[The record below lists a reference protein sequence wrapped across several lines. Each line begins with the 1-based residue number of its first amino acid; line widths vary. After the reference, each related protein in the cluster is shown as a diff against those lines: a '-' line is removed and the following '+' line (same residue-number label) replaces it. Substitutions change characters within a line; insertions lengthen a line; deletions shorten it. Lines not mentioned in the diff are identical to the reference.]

1 MSTISSI
8 YNIGTG
14 PSSSHSMGP
23 RKAAEIFAKN
33 CNENIEIV
41 AELYGSLAATGKGHL
56 TDIAVC
62 EGALPCKV
70 RVIWKKEELLP
81 HHPNGMI
88 FKAYQGDKLF
98 DKWQVYSI
106 GGGRLWDGEERIK
119 TPENTVCYNSI
130 DAVIKE
136 CKAENKTLADYINNA
151 EGEALKRY
159 LAEVW
164 AVMSDSVRRGLTCK
178 QRVLPGGLNLIR
190 KASGFIQD
198 ITSVGL
204 DRDMADI
211 CGYALAVSEENA
223 AGSVIV
229 TAPTC
234 GSCGV
239 VPGVLMYFKKKGSS
253 DPEIITALA
262 VGGLF
267 GAVTAQRASISGA
280 EVGCQGEIGTACAM
294 ASAAAAYLLGGNIEQ
309 IEYAAEMGMEHF
321 LGLTCDP
328 VLGLVQIPCIERNAF
343 AAMRAVECAVYATKT
358 DGSHIVTFD
367 QVVDVMKQTG
377 LDMKDKYR
385 ETSLGGLASIVKR
398 GIVF

>member
-1 MSTISSI
+1 MSAISSI

-23 RKAAEIFAKN
+23 RRAAEIFAKN
-33 CNENIEIV
+33 CKQNIEIV
-41 AELYGSLAATGKGHL
+41 VELYGSLAATGKGHL

-62 EGALPCKV
+62 EGAFPCKV
-70 RVIWKKEELLP
+70 RVIWKKDELLP

-88 FKAYQGDKLF
+88 FNAYEGDRLV
-98 DKWQVYSI
+98 DRWQVYSV
-106 GGGRLWDGEERIK
+106 GGGSLWDNEERVK
-119 TPENTVCYNSI
+119 TPENTTSYCSI
-130 DAVIKE
+130 DDIVKE
-136 CKAENKTLADYINNA
+136 CKAENKSLGDYVYGV
-151 EGEALKRY
+151 EGEGLEQY

-164 AVMSDSVRRGLTCK
+164 HVMSDAVRRGLGSEG
-178 QRVLPGGLNLIR
+178 VLPGGLDLR
-190 KASGFIQD
+190 RRASGFVQN
-198 ITSVGL
+198 SARVGL
-204 DRDMADI
+204 GRDMAEI

-267 GAVTAQRASISGA
+267 GAVTDQRASISGA

-343 AAMRAVECAVYATKT
+343 ASMRAVECAVYATKT